1 MFAGLVMVLISM
13 NHLLICPTGRPITG
27 VAIMTGR
34 LASINSNTYNIR
46 VPSVYNICQDK
57 TESYTYPYIVIIVVV
72 VVVAAALSSVI
83 DIIDVCFR
91 LSFCVIRVVII
102 IYAVVAATAAD
113 DDFVVVSVTIID
125 ITFAS
130 STVVGDAAVAS
141 ATTNVQ
147 GLCFRSFAVHIVIII
162 IFKFCIVI
170 VLNKHN

>member
-46 VPSVYNICQDK
+46 VPSVYNICQNK
-57 TESYTYPYIVIIVVV
+57 TESYKYPNLVIIVV

-83 DIIDVCFR
+83 DIVDICFR

-102 IYAVVAATAAD
+102 ICVVVAATAAD
-113 DDFVVVSVTIID
+113 VYFK
-125 ITFAS
+125 
-130 STVVGDAAVAS
+130 TVI
-141 ATTNVQ
+141 
-147 GLCFRSFAVHIVIII
+147 LMLLLMLPLLLMMMIMMM
-162 IFKFCIVI
+162 
-170 VLNKHN
+170 L

>member
-46 VPSVYNICQDK
+46 VPSVYNICQNK
-57 TESYTYPYIVIIVVV
+57 TESYTYPNLVIIVV

-83 DIIDVCFR
+83 DIVDICFR

-102 IYAVVAATAAD
+102 ICVVVAATAAD
-113 DDFVVVSVTIID
+113 DDFVVVSVTSID
-125 ITFAS
+125 ITFAAT
-130 STVVGDAAVAS
+130 TVVGDAAVAS

>member
-46 VPSVYNICQDK
+46 VPSVYNICQNK
-57 TESYTYPYIVIIVVV
+57 TESYTYPIIVIIVVV
-72 VVVAAALSSVI
+72 VVAALSSVI
-83 DIIDVCFR
+83 DIVDICFR

-102 IYAVVAATAAD
+102 ICVVVAATAAD

-162 IFKFCIVI
+162 IFKFCIVV
-170 VLNKHN
+170 VLNKHY